1 MTQLTTMFRAYL
13 HQDYDLSY
21 PSVEAA
27 IRAYREQA
35 PPHDVARAVAEI
47 DALLGAK
54 LSDDQLYREL
64 RGRGFIFY
72 PPRDGETAR
81 AWLMRARAILIDVED
96 LEEQHD

>member
-1 MTQLTTMFRAYL
+1 MTPLATLFRAYL

-27 IRAYREQA
+27 IRAYRAQST
-35 PPHDVARAVAEI
+35 ARELAGTVAEI

-54 LSDDQLYREL
+54 LSDDQLYRDL
-64 RGRGFIFY
+64 RARGFIFY

-81 AWLMRARAILIDVED
+81 AWLVRARTLLVDAKDPEED
-96 LEEQHD
+96 HD

>member
-1 MTQLTTMFRAYL
+1 MTPLATLFRSYL

-27 IRAYREQA
+27 ILAYRAQSA
-35 PPHDVARAVAEI
+35 PRELAGTVAEI

-64 RGRGFIFY
+64 RARGFIFY

-81 AWLMRARAILIDVED
+81 AWLVRTRTILVDAED
-96 LEEQHD
+96 PEEDHD